1 MFDSLEH
8 VAAVI
13 RFDHN
18 RRASAQPF
26 RNQSCY
32 VTKIKQGRDL
42 HSVVRGRETKIVDRI
57 VRHSERMKL
66 NLSDLKV
73 AAGIDLD
80 STVSQ
85 SIGALSGLVIGDP
98 DSSGLA
104 NVGI

>member
-18 RRASAQPF
+18 RRAPAQPF
-26 RNQSCY
+26 RNQRCY

-42 HSVVRGRETKIVDRI
+42 HAVMRRCETKIVDRI

-66 NLSDLKV
+66 DLSDLKV
-73 AAGIDLD
+73 TAGIDLD
-80 STVSQ
+80 STIAQGVD
-85 SIGALSGLVIGDP
+85 AFSGLVIRDP
-98 DSSGLA
+98 DASGLA
-104 NVGI
+104 N